1 MSKEAMEY
9 LCDLKL
15 HQEELEVEKKRL
27 EHQTQRLDEEIR
39 LLEEAVNKKMQEKKV
54 RLTSVMHE
62 TSLGWGDTIED
73 QIEFEKLMDW

>member
-39 LLEEAVNKKMQEKKV
+39 LLEEAVHKKMKEKKPHPPV
-54 RLTSVMHE
+54 LNE
-62 TSLGWGDTIED
+62 ISLGWGDTIQD